1 MHFHSFLPALALSV
15 PFVSARAAAGHKRT
29 THCSGGHNNVPT
41 NQNTVVT
48 APAAD
53 GQNTAQTSSPYG
65 TNTTTTFGNATE
77 VDVLIVGGG
86 ATGAWTAVQLRDQ
99 GKTVAVV
106 ERASRLGGHVDTLY
120 AAGSGAPID
129 YGVQAYIDNNQT
141 RQFFARF
148 GLNLSAAAQ
157 SSLPSVVADF
167 GLGVVV
173 PNATA
178 PDLAALQA
186 PLTSYV
192 LAALQFGFLGEGAY
206 DLPADVPADLLL
218 PFGEFVAK
226 NNLTAALP
234 VVWQFAQ
241 GVGNLLDATT
251 LYVLQ
256 NFGVPHILGL
266 QQGYLYAP
274 EGNQA
279 VYDRAAAFLADS
291 VRYDSR
297 VQRTTR
303 NADGTTT
310 VVVASGSS
318 STTIRANKVLITIPP
333 TLDNLAGF
341 DLSADERAL
350 FAQWQDVPYY
360 VGVTAGTGLPDLT
373 NFINANLTSPV
384 GLPTTPLVW
393 RLESVGVPGYQT
405 VKVIGERDSA
415 AAQALVTAAVGRL
428 GRALNATTTSTT
440 TTFAA
445 WEQHDNLQLHVSPEA
460 VRDGFYQK
468 LYALQGVNGTYWTGH
483 AFCSDY
489 SPLLWQFTEKRVLPG
504 LLA

>member
-1 MHFHSFLPALALSV
+1 MHFHSLLPALALSV

-29 THCSGGHNNVPT
+29 TGCGSASYPT
-41 NQNTVVT
+41 KQNTIAT
-48 APAAD
+48 D
-53 GQNTAQTSSPYG
+53 QNTATSPNG
-65 TNTTTTFGNATE
+65 TTASNTTE
-77 VDVLIVGGG
+77 VDVIIVGGG

-106 ERASRLGGHVDTLY
+106 ERASQLGGHVDTLF
-120 AAGSGAPID
+120 AAGSNAPID

-141 RQFFARF
+141 RQFFERF
-148 GLNLSAAAQ
+148 GLNLTAAAQ
-157 SSLPSVVADF
+157 STLPSVVADF
-167 GLGVVV
+167 SNGIVT
-173 PNATA
+173 NASA
-178 PDLAALQA
+178 PDLTQLVE
-186 PLTSYV
+186 PLTAYI
-192 LAALQFGFLGEGAY
+192 LAALQFDFLNEGAY
-206 DLPADVPADLLL
+206 DIPAEVPADLLL

-226 NNLTAALP
+226 NNLSAALP

-241 GVGNLLDATT
+241 GVGNLLEATT

-256 NFGVPHILGL
+256 NFGVPHLLGL
-266 QQGYLYAP
+266 QQGYLYAA

-291 VRYDSR
+291 VRYNSR
-297 VQRTTR
+297 VQSTTR

-310 VVVASGSS
+310 VVVASSSSSSS
-318 STTIRANKVLITIPP
+318 STTIRAKKVLITIPP

-341 DLSADERAL
+341 DLSADEQAL

-360 VGVTAGTGLPDLT
+360 VGVTANTGLPDLT
-373 NFINANLTSPV
+373 NFINANVTSPS

-405 VKVIGERDSA
+405 VKVIGEPDSA

-428 GRALNATTTSTT
+428 GRALNATVGAEST

-460 VRDGFYQK
+460 VREGFYQK
-468 LYALQGVNGTYWTGH
+468 LYALQGVNGTYWTGN